1 MGTVIKYLLARFFFG
16 QVGRRLR
23 IRRTFKTTDGK
34 EFVRIEVVKN
44 QSVID
49 AYLKFNKDKNVK
61 YCIFVNYFVRN
72 CVLLVRYSVGA

>member
-1 MGTVIKYLLARFFFG
+1 MLKGSFFFFFLKRCWHRFLFC

-44 QSVID
+44 QAVID

-61 YCIFVNYFVRN
+61 YSVFVNYF
-72 CVLLVRYSVGA
+72 YP

>member
-1 MGTVIKYLLARFFFG
+1 MLKCSWHRFLFY
-16 QVGRRLR
+16 QAGRRLR

-44 QSVID
+44 QAVID

-61 YCIFVNYFVRN
+61 YCAIVNYF
-72 CVLLVRYSVGA
+72 CP